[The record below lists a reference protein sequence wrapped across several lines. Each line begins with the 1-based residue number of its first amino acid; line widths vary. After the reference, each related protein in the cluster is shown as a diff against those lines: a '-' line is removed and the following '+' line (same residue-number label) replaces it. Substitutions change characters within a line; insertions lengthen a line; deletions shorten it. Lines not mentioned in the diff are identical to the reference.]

1 MAFDIGS
8 ILSDALTGGIAKIV
22 SLFKVDPTLA
32 MTKQA
37 EITELTLNIQA
48 QLENKL
54 QDAIT
59 AQIEVNKQEAASP
72 SVFVAGWRPAIGWIC
87 GCGLFMQFIVNP
99 IATWIAAL
107 MKHPIVFPT
116 LDLGSLMTLLLGML
130 GLGTMRTYEKVAGVP
145 GSDKLK

>member
-8 ILSDALTGGIAKIV
+8 LIGSSIGDAFQKIMSV
-22 SLFKVDPTLA
+22 FKVDPTKA
-32 MTKQA
+32 MET
-37 EITELTLNIQA
+37 QA
-48 QLENKL
+48 QLETIRL
-54 QDAIT
+54 QLESQLVQQIT
-59 AQIEVNKQEAASP
+59 AQIDVNKVEAASP
-72 SVFVAGWRPAIGWIC
+72 SAFVAGWRPAIGWCC
-87 GCGLFMQFIVNP
+87 GLGLFMQFIVNP